1 MTERVL
7 GGRYRL
13 RDRIGDGGMGT
24 VWAAVDETLRRD
36 VAVKEVRI
44 PEGLA
49 PEARRRLVERAR
61 REARAASLVDHPNVV
76 TVHDVVVEDDRPW
89 IVMELVGGDSLARMV
104 EARGPWRP
112 EHVAHL
118 GLKLLDALEAAHA
131 RGVVHRD
138 VKPSNVLIDRDRV
151 VLTDFGIAGIDGDVG
166 LTGTGEFTGS
176 PGFTAPEVLRE
187 QPAGPAS
194 DLWALGATLYTAV
207 EGRAPFQR
215 DTPMATLG
223 AVLTEEPT
231 PPRHAGSLA
240 PLLWHL
246 LQKDP
251 AERMR
256 PDAARQVLRNV
267 AAGLPS
273 GLRDPVV
280 SPPASRRCVLVTVVA
295 SAGVIAVLAGT
306 AFALTGG
313 EERKAVADPP
323 RTPPPSSAPSPPSV
337 TPTTAPKPEPLD
349 LCALLTRDQIGRL
362 VPGAPRTERD
372 TDSCSWA
379 VRGRGLTVTHRAR
392 ATPDR
397 LPESSTEAHTEF
409 LQARREQARPGTR
422 VWHWSE
428 MGVPPVVRATSTA
441 ARTAPG
447 VGAEAFA
454 YDVVRGSKP
463 FDKSVVTFRSGIHVL
478 EVELAYARGTAT
490 PGDAVRAARL
500 VAQNVEKRS

>member
-44 PEGLA
+44 PGGLA

-89 IVMELVGGDSLARMV
+89 IVMELVGGDSLARTV
-104 EARGPWRP
+104 ETRGPLRP
-112 EHVAHL
+112 ERVAHL

-176 PGFTAPEVLRE
+176 PGYTAPEVLRE

-215 DTPMATLG
+215 DAPMATLG

-251 AERMR
+251 AARMR
-256 PDAARQVLRNV
+256 PDAVRQVLRNV

-280 SPPASRRCVLVTVVA
+280 SPPASRRRVLVPVVA

-313 EERKAVADPP
+313 EERRAVADPP
-323 RTPPPSSAPSPPSV
+323 RTPPPSSAPSV
-337 TPTTAPKPEPLD
+337 TPTAKPETGLVD
-349 LCALLTRDQIGRL
+349 LCTLLTKDQLGRL
-362 VPGAPRTERD
+362 LPGASRAERE
-372 TDSCSWA
+372 TDSCSWT
-379 VRGRGLTVTHRAR
+379 VRGRGLSITHRER
-392 ATPDR
+392 ATPDE
-397 LPESSTEAHTEF
+397 LPMSEVEAHTSF
-409 LQARREQARPGTR
+409 LEARRARAKPGDS

-441 ARTAPG
+441 ARTVPG
-447 VGAEAFA
+447 VGEEAFA
-454 YDVVRGSKP
+454 YEANGGNRP
-463 FDKSVVTFRSGIHVL
+463 FDKSVVTFRSGIYVL

-490 PGDAVRAARL
+490 PGDALRAARW
-500 VAQNVEKRS
+500 AARNAEKRS